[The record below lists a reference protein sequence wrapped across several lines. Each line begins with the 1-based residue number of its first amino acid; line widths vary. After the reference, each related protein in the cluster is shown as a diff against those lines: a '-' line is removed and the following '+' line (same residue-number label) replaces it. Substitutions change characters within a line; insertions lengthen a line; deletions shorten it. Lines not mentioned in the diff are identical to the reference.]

1 MNEGTLDVVVAGV
14 ARFCDRQT
22 LRNLACTCR
31 RARALCMDEHSL
43 RPHRLWW
50 EADARF
56 GEWLNE
62 INPIEFYTP
71 LCEMTL
77 IGPARAGKTTLIDAY
92 NALQR
97 RVEAE
102 EDAGDESPSAATS
115 TPYTATEYPTRR
127 TSTVSISHR
136 EFPLIVWGLPRCKQ
150 ARTYDSRRPWTH
162 KSQQTDTPASERFLE
177 LSEAYLLQSRVL
189 VFVFVAA
196 ATPARHSSHNI
207 TLLEK
212 QCAV

>member
-31 RARALCMDEHSL
+31 RARALCMEEHSL

-50 EADARF
+50 EADASF

-62 INPIEFYTP
+62 INPIEFYVP
-71 LCEMTL
+71 LCEVTL
-77 IGPARAGKTTLIDAY
+77 IGPPRSGKTALIDAY

-102 EDAGDESPSAATS
+102 DDAGNTSAVPEERRGAVES
-115 TPYTATEYPTRR
+115 TPYTATEYPTRH

-136 EFPLIVWGLPRCKQ
+136 EFPLIVWGLPQ
-150 ARTYDSRRPWTH
+150 HTRTHATAVRVRLCSAKTKKKYTRTNRH
-162 KSQQTDTPASERFLE
+162 ACER
-177 LSEAYLLQSRVL
+177 AVL
-189 VFVFVAA
+189 
-196 ATPARHSSHNI
+196 
-207 TLLEK
+207 
-212 QCAV
+212 